1 MNELLDVPN
10 PKNKIDNVLDAA
22 MITSQTKLARINKDI
37 ESLKKQKKDE
47 VYYEDFSSDGDKN
60 SVQVV
65 IKAIVMIIND
75 IFNGFRSGLQMV
87 KDSSDEIQKKDVDDK
102 TKSIA
107 KQLSENSQELNNVI
121 EKAQVKT
128 NKALEKTKEKSD
140 NITKDKTY
148 SGGVKKPVHKNTS
161 KLDLGDN
168 NSVESG
174 ESTFSKIED
183 MGKAGLKT
191 GIKMGENFVNM
202 LINMAMAASGEAN
215 ILDTPIDELSPAL
228 NKKIILLAAILK
240 EISENPATKEAVKEI
255 AEAIAVTMVEI
266 LEEIKP
272 EVMKV
277 TDKAMEMLDE
287 VGEKSVRGMV
297 STGLSVMQAFIAEIP
312 YVGGIVDFLLAIG
325 KGFNVIME
333 TWKIFVYR
341 GGDMTIQGA
350 NAAVNTE
357 DTVIKGKNRIENA
370 SDSALNT
377 IKTAIKEEN
386 DVKSNV
392 KPDVKSTVKPDVKST
407 VKPTVKPDVQTGGKY
422 IQCNKINNKIKR
434 GGARLRKTMK
444 IFSSTLG
451 RLKFVPPGSKINK
464 KTKRR
469 KK

>member
-386 DVKSNV
+386 DVKSDVKPSV
-392 KPDVKSTVKPDVKST
+392 KPDVKPDVKKD
-407 VKPTVKPDVQTGGKY
+407 VKKDVQTGGKY

>member
-386 DVKSNV
+386 DVK
-392 KPDVKSTVKPDVKST
+392 PDVKST

>member
-386 DVKSNV
+386 DVK
-392 KPDVKSTVKPDVKST
+392 
-407 VKPTVKPDVQTGGKY
+407 PTD
-422 IQCNKINNKIKR
+422 C
-434 GGARLRKTMK
+434 
-444 IFSSTLG
+444 
-451 RLKFVPPGSKINK
+451 
-464 KTKRR
+464 
-469 KK
+469 

>member
-386 DVKSNV
+386 DVK
-392 KPDVKSTVKPDVKST
+392 
-407 VKPTVKPDVQTGGKY
+407 PTVKPDVQTGGKY

>member
-1 MNELLDVPN
+1 MNELLDFPN

-22 MITSQTKLARINKDI
+22 MITSQAKLARINKDI

-60 SVQVV
+60 STKVA
-65 IKAIVMIIND
+65 IKSIIMIIND
-75 IFNGFRSGLQMV
+75 IFNGFRSGLQRV
-87 KDSSDEIQKKDVDDK
+87 KDGSDEIEKNSTDEK
-102 TKSIA
+102 TKSTA
-107 KQLSENSQELNNVI
+107 KQLSDNSQRLNNAI

-128 NKALEKTKEKSD
+128 TSALEKV
-140 NITKDKTY
+140 KDKADAKDKKQ
-148 SGGVKKPVHKNTS
+148 SGGVKKTVGKKSTTTS
-161 KLDLGDN
+161 SLGDN
-168 NSVESG
+168 KSDV
-174 ESTFSKIED
+174 STLSKMGD
-183 MGKAGLKT
+183 VGKAGVKT
-191 GIKMGENFVNM
+191 GIKWTEQA
-202 LINMAMAASGEAN
+202 INKMIDFGMAATGEAN
-215 ILDTPIDELSPAL
+215 ILNTPIEELSPAL
-228 NKKIILLAAILK
+228 NKKIILLAGILK

-287 VGEKSVRGMV
+287 VGEKSARGMV

-350 NAAVNTE
+350 NAAKNAEV
-357 DTVIKGKNRIENA
+357 TVIKGKNRIENV
-370 SDSALNT
+370 SKNAL
-377 IKTAIKEEN
+377 E
-386 DVKSNV
+386 
-392 KPDVKSTVKPDVKST
+392 TVKKATSE
-407 VKPTVKPDVQTGGKY
+407 KENVQTGGKY

>member
-1 MNELLDVPN
+1 M
-10 PKNKIDNVLDAA
+10 
-22 MITSQTKLARINKDI
+22 
-37 ESLKKQKKDE
+37 
-47 VYYEDFSSDGDKN
+47 
-60 SVQVV
+60 
-65 IKAIVMIIND
+65 
-75 IFNGFRSGLQMV
+75 
-87 KDSSDEIQKKDVDDK
+87 
-102 TKSIA
+102 
-107 KQLSENSQELNNVI
+107 
-121 EKAQVKT
+121 
-128 NKALEKTKEKSD
+128 
-140 NITKDKTY
+140 
-148 SGGVKKPVHKNTS
+148 
-161 KLDLGDN
+161 
-168 NSVESG
+168 
-174 ESTFSKIED
+174 
-183 MGKAGLKT
+183 
-191 GIKMGENFVNM
+191 
-202 LINMAMAASGEAN
+202 
-215 ILDTPIDELSPAL
+215 
-228 NKKIILLAAILK
+228 LAAILK

-386 DVKSNV
+386 DVKPTV

>member
-191 GIKMGENFVNM
+191 GIKMGENFVTM

-386 DVKSNV
+386 DVK
-392 KPDVKSTVKPDVKST
+392 PTVKPDVKST

>member
-392 KPDVKSTVKPDVKST
+392 KPDVKSTVKP
-407 VKPTVKPDVQTGGKY
+407 TVKPDVQTGGKY

>member
-128 NKALEKTKEKSD
+128 NKALEKSD

-148 SGGVKKPVHKNTS
+148 SGGVKKPIHKNTS

-174 ESTFSKIED
+174 ESTFQK
-183 MGKAGLKT
+183 
-191 GIKMGENFVNM
+191 
-202 LINMAMAASGEAN
+202 
-215 ILDTPIDELSPAL
+215 
-228 NKKIILLAAILK
+228 
-240 EISENPATKEAVKEI
+240 
-255 AEAIAVTMVEI
+255 
-266 LEEIKP
+266 
-272 EVMKV
+272 
-277 TDKAMEMLDE
+277 
-287 VGEKSVRGMV
+287 
-297 STGLSVMQAFIAEIP
+297 
-312 YVGGIVDFLLAIG
+312 
-325 KGFNVIME
+325 
-333 TWKIFVYR
+333 
-341 GGDMTIQGA
+341 
-350 NAAVNTE
+350 
-357 DTVIKGKNRIENA
+357 
-370 SDSALNT
+370 
-377 IKTAIKEEN
+377 
-386 DVKSNV
+386 
-392 KPDVKSTVKPDVKST
+392 
-407 VKPTVKPDVQTGGKY
+407 
-422 IQCNKINNKIKR
+422 
-434 GGARLRKTMK
+434 
-444 IFSSTLG
+444 
-451 RLKFVPPGSKINK
+451 
-464 KTKRR
+464 
-469 KK
+469 

>member
-386 DVKSNV
+386 DVKSDV
-392 KPDVKSTVKPDVKST
+392 KPT
-407 VKPTVKPDVQTGGKY
+407 VKPTVKPDVKKDVQTGGKY

>member
-128 NKALEKTKEKSD
+128 NKALEKTKDKAD

-228 NKKIILLAAILK
+228 NKK
-240 EISENPATKEAVKEI
+240 
-255 AEAIAVTMVEI
+255 
-266 LEEIKP
+266 
-272 EVMKV
+272 
-277 TDKAMEMLDE
+277 
-287 VGEKSVRGMV
+287 
-297 STGLSVMQAFIAEIP
+297 
-312 YVGGIVDFLLAIG
+312 
-325 KGFNVIME
+325 
-333 TWKIFVYR
+333 
-341 GGDMTIQGA
+341 
-350 NAAVNTE
+350 
-357 DTVIKGKNRIENA
+357 
-370 SDSALNT
+370 
-377 IKTAIKEEN
+377 
-386 DVKSNV
+386 
-392 KPDVKSTVKPDVKST
+392 
-407 VKPTVKPDVQTGGKY
+407 
-422 IQCNKINNKIKR
+422 
-434 GGARLRKTMK
+434 
-444 IFSSTLG
+444 
-451 RLKFVPPGSKINK
+451 
-464 KTKRR
+464 
-469 KK
+469 

>member
-377 IKTAIKEEN
+377 IK
-386 DVKSNV
+386 
-392 KPDVKSTVKPDVKST
+392 
-407 VKPTVKPDVQTGGKY
+407 
-422 IQCNKINNKIKR
+422 
-434 GGARLRKTMK
+434 
-444 IFSSTLG
+444 
-451 RLKFVPPGSKINK
+451 
-464 KTKRR
+464 RR
-469 KK
+469 

>member
-1 MNELLDVPN
+1 
-10 PKNKIDNVLDAA
+10 
-22 MITSQTKLARINKDI
+22 
-37 ESLKKQKKDE
+37 
-47 VYYEDFSSDGDKN
+47 
-60 SVQVV
+60 
-65 IKAIVMIIND
+65 
-75 IFNGFRSGLQMV
+75 
-87 KDSSDEIQKKDVDDK
+87 
-102 TKSIA
+102 
-107 KQLSENSQELNNVI
+107 QELNNVI

-325 KGFNVIME
+325 
-333 TWKIFVYR
+333 
-341 GGDMTIQGA
+341 
-350 NAAVNTE
+350 
-357 DTVIKGKNRIENA
+357 
-370 SDSALNT
+370 
-377 IKTAIKEEN
+377 
-386 DVKSNV
+386 
-392 KPDVKSTVKPDVKST
+392 
-407 VKPTVKPDVQTGGKY
+407 
-422 IQCNKINNKIKR
+422 
-434 GGARLRKTMK
+434 
-444 IFSSTLG
+444 
-451 RLKFVPPGSKINK
+451 
-464 KTKRR
+464 
-469 KK
+469 

>member
-386 DVKSNV
+386 DVKSDV
-392 KPDVKSTVKPDVKST
+392 KPT
-407 VKPTVKPDVQTGGKY
+407 VKPTVKPDVKKDVQTGGKY

-469 KK
+469 RK